1 MFARMLESQVLQAMK
16 DTPVVFVA
24 GSRQTGKSTLVQAV
38 QAGLPDSD
46 YRTMDDLNTL
56 ASARRDPKGFVEA
69 LPSNSARA
77 EGARNVG
84 FISNASARAFPT

>member
-1 MFARMLESQVLQAMK
+1 MFTRMLQGKVVEAMQ

-38 QAGLPDSD
+38 QAGLPDTC

-69 LPSNSARA
+69 LPSR
-77 EGARNVG
+77 V
-84 FISNASARAFPT
+84 FLD